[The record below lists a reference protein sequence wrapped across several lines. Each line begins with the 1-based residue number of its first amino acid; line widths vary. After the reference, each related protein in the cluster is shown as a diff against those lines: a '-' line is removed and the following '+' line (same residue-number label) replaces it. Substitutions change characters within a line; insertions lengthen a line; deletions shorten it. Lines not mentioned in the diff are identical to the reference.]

1 MMYEDTISV
10 LPETTADLYASRLEV
25 NLNALT
31 HNLMFFRSLIKPKT
45 KMMVMVKALSYGS
58 GSFQIANLLEYHG
71 VNYLGVANIDE
82 GINLRLS
89 GVTLPIMVMD
99 PFSRRY
105 IDLIKH
111 NLEPEIYNLS
121 SLTLYTKCLKESKK
135 KIGGIHLKIDSG
147 MHRLGF
153 MQHEIDVLCKFLNKN
168 PQIKIKSAF
177 SHLAVSDDLSKKEC
191 TQQQIDTFLEVCDKI
206 STYTKREF
214 TRHILNSAGIEHFSY
229 SQLDM
234 VRLGIGLYG
243 FGRTYQDKLLPVTS
257 LKSRISQIKTIP
269 ANEAIGYGRNAQFN
283 YSVKIG
289 ICPLGYADGLD
300 RRLGNGNLFCKVNG
314 KKVPTVGDICMD
326 MFFINLTGVD
336 SSEGDNVV
344 IFDDIESTN
353 AIAQKLQTISYEVL
367 TGISDRVKKVYLFD
381 E

>member
-1 MMYEDTISV
+1 MYENTLSV
-10 LPETTADLYASRLEV
+10 LPETTSDFFTSRLEV

-31 HNLMFFRSLIKPKT
+31 HNLMFYRSLINPKT

-99 PFSRRY
+99 PFSRRFS
-105 IDLIKH
+105 DLINY
-111 NLEPEIYNLS
+111 NLEPEIYNLT
-121 SLTLYTKCLKESKK
+121 SLTLFTRCLKESEKDQ
-135 KIGGIHLKIDSG
+135 GGIHIKIDSG

-153 MQHEIDVLCKFLNKN
+153 MQYEIDALCKFLNKH
-168 PQIKIKSAF
+168 PQIRIKSVF
-177 SHLAVSDDLSKKEC
+177 SHLAVSDDLSNKAFS
-191 TQQQIDTFLEVCDKI
+191 QQQIKLFLEVCDKI
-206 STYTKREF
+206 RSYTGREF
-214 TRHILNSAGIEHFSY
+214 TRHILNSAGIEHFSCY
-229 SQLDM
+229 QLDM

-243 FGRTYQDKLLPVTS
+243 FGRKYQDKLLPVTS
-257 LKSRISQIKTIP
+257 LKSRISQIKMIP
-269 ANEAIGYGRNAQFN
+269 ANEFIGYGRNAQFN
-283 YSVKIG
+283 YPVKIG

-300 RRLGNGNLFCKVNG
+300 RKLGNGNLFCKVNG
-314 KKVPTVGDICMD
+314 KTVPTVGDICMD
-326 MFFINLTGVD
+326 MFFVNLTGVD
-336 SSEGDNVV
+336 CSEGDNVI

-353 AIAQKLQTISYEVL
+353 TIAKKLQTISYEIL
-367 TGISDRVKKVYLFD
+367 TGISDRVKKVYLFK